1 MEIICPQSSCRAS
14 NHVTATSC
22 SRCGT
27 LLQNYIHL
35 SLYPAQLFNQGL
47 EAAQQGNPNRA
58 RDLFAAV
65 VQWCPQDIEA
75 RKAFAMACIATKD
88 VETAHEQ
95 YQRISE
101 QLPDDTHTQ
110 HTLKEL
116 RKILIRHRAKRSK
129 RT

>member
-1 MEIICPQSSCRAS
+1 MEIICPQSFCRAS
-14 NHVTATSC
+14 NDVTANSC

-27 LLQNYIHL
+27 LLQGYIHL

-47 EAAQQGNPNRA
+47 NAAKHGYVHRA

-75 RKAFAMACIATKD
+75 RKAFAMACMAAED
-88 VETAHEQ
+88 VEKAHEQ

-101 QLPDDTHTQ
+101 QLPDDIHTQ
-110 HTLKEL
+110 HALKEL
-116 RKILIRHRAKRSK
+116 RKILIRSRAKRRK